1 MAPLALGEIP
11 EEVRLDKLIGLNS
24 PPQAKAY
31 SEKKRYGNEW
41 KDLHKSSEEMEREAY
56 RRYRGDAAMFTPYEL
71 ESRALRARDFE
82 AFRKPA
88 PMYDQLCKESTY
100 DMGDLKGLSF
110 DPRIPTKITCCS
122 RCFDC
127 CCCCCIYVCCPSR
140 RRKKKR
146 RSDRPSR
153 ESRDSLG
160 EDARGSRASRASR
173 GEGPNAAP
181 KKRRCCLVRWLCCC
195 CFRSVKRNTGPKFE
209 LGAEVECFYKKIGEY
224 YPGRVIEITVDGL
237 YVIEYDGGNV
247 ERRIKEE
254 LLRVPQEKPI
264 EEEPIEAIEEE
275 PAPAKDEPPAPAPPE
290 PWEICDDEDGNP
302 YYYNRD
308 TGETSWTLPEAPPAP
323 PKPPKRSWCFGTRKE
338 TTTLFVAADTSAADD
353 RPRDQTLVVAEN
365 ERPKAAA
372 SPPKRSWCF
381 GRRKK
386 TTTLVVASENSP
398 EDNRLPEF
406 PARLPE
412 SDDLVVE
419 DF

>member
-31 SEKKRYGNEW
+31 SEKERYGNEW

-71 ESRALRARDFE
+71 ESRALRACDFE

-160 EDARGSRASRASR
+160 EDARGSRASR

-195 CFRSVKRNTGPKFE
+195 CFKSAKRDTGPKFE

-254 LLRVPQEKPI
+254 LLRVPEEKPI

-290 PWEICDDEDGNP
+290 PWEICDDEDGTP

-308 TGETSWTLPEAPPAP
+308 TGETSWTLPEAPPP
-323 PKPPKRSWCFGTRKE
+323 PKPPKRSWCFGRRKT
-338 TTTLFVAADTSAADD
+338 TTTLVVAAVTSADDD

-372 SPPKRSWCF
+372 SPRKRSWCF
-381 GRRKK
+381 GRRKN
-386 TTTLVVASENSP
+386 TTTLVVASENPP
-398 EDNRLPEF
+398 EDNRMPEF